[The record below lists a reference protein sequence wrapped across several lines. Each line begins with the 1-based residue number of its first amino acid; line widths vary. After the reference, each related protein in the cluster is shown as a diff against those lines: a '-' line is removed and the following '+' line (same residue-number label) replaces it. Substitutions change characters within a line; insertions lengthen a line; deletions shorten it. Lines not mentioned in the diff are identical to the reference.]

1 MTTSAFELTFFLCQL
16 LTTPTKSQFQDIL
29 NENDLEKRMKLV
41 TELLAVE
48 LSKKRANK
56 EKIEAMNKKV
66 KERFGGGEEDGQDE
80 ISEL

>member
-1 MTTSAFELTFFLCQL
+1 
-16 LTTPTKSQFQDIL
+16 
-29 NENDLEKRMKLV
+29 MKLV

-48 LSKKRANK
+48 LGKKRANK